1 MLIDLDDMVICMGV
15 ATGAI
20 SAGSAIFRRQ
30 SSAGKCRND
39 HGSHLAP
46 RFLRR
51 RSLLG
56 EKQYLPLSKWVQ
68 VFYLAADA
76 TTGIYSLFLIRD
88 PPEQLQL
95 HCKLPTPP
103 EA

>member
-1 MLIDLDDMVICMGV
+1 MYGRRYRRNQCRICHLQTTV
-15 ATGAI
+15 
-20 SAGSAIFRRQ
+20 
-30 SSAGKCRND
+30 KCRND

-88 PPEQLQL
+88 PPGQLQL
-95 HCKLPTPP
+95 HCKARAPP